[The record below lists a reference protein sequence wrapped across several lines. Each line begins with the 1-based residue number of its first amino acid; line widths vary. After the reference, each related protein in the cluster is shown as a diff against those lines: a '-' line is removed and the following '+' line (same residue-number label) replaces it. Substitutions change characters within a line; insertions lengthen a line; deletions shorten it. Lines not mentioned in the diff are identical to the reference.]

1 MITFWKG
8 GESGMAVKVVLEN
21 AKAQLEQQKAREF
34 EVAKQAKMTELASE
48 FNTFKAA
55 KEKEYTDSISALKT
69 AYDAAVLAKKQ
80 AYDEVVKTKQTEI
93 NKQAEEY
100 ATGKAAVLEG
110 LIAELQ
116 IMIEKT
122 EG

>member
-1 MITFWKG
+1 
-8 GESGMAVKVVLEN
+8 MAVKVVLEN